1 MVYIIDKDLSVMT
14 VKTDSGATLFRK
26 YSRISFHALYTCFI
40 PPRTYARA
48 CSLYLGPMEMIYYS
62 VHKFS
67 RCYLLLLTIK
77 DNLVFSIMFTVSS
90 Y

>member
-1 MVYIIDKDLSVMT
+1 MVYIIYKELSVMT
-14 VKTDSGATLFRK
+14 VKTDLGANSFRK
-26 YSRISFHALYTCFI
+26 YSRISFHALYTCFS

-48 CSLYLGPMEMIYYS
+48 MEMIYYS

-67 RCYLLLLTIK
+67 HCDLLLLTIK